1 MRLSDKLALE
11 YLKFRNQCEFDLRCI
26 EALLRYFKGEFI
38 FTKEQLR
45 NADEEIASF
54 DKNRFLQLADKTP
67 KFQLILC
74 DDNDNFP
81 NVNIFSDRI
90 ENNLSA
96 TFKAG
101 EQRNKAIE
109 HFKALFKDAKSIF
122 IYDKHIYKNHNLTS
136 LEKLIEECKIKCN
149 IYLDRN
155 TYNELNKNKNLSSKI
170 KSKIAIDKAHN
181 LNNKNTHD
189 RYIMIDNNNNN
200 NIEIILTSGID
211 YLFDTSKDF
220 TYIIREIV
228 KDKNG

>member
-11 YLKFRNQCEFDLRCI
+11 YLKFRNQCKFDEGCI
-26 EALLRYFKGEFI
+26 EALLCYFKGEFI
-38 FTKEQLR
+38 FTKEQLSY
-45 NADEEIASF
+45 ASKEIASF
-54 DKNRFLQLADKTP
+54 DMSRFLPLIDKIP

-74 DDNDNFP
+74 DDNDKFP

-90 ENNLSA
+90 ENNLGA
-96 TFKAG
+96 TFKKDDP
-101 EQRNKAIE
+101 RDKAIE

-122 IYDKHIYKNHNLTS
+122 IYDKHIYKNHNLAS
-136 LEKLIEECKIKCN
+136 LEKFIEECKIKCN

-155 TYNELNKNKNLSSKI
+155 TYDKLNKNKNLSSKI

-189 RYIMIDNNNNN
+189 RYIMIDNN
-200 NIEIILTSGID
+200 IEIILTSGID

-220 TYIIREIV
+220 TYIIREI
-228 KDKNG
+228 

>member
-38 FTKEQLR
+38 FTKEQLSY
-45 NADEEIASF
+45 ASKEIASF
-54 DKNRFLQLADKTP
+54 DMSRFLPLLDKIP

-74 DDNDNFP
+74 DDNDQFP

-96 TFKAG
+96 TFKKDDP
-101 EQRNKAIE
+101 RDKAIE

-122 IYDKHIYKNHNLTS
+122 IYDNYLYENHNLAS
-136 LEKLIEECKIKCN
+136 LEKFIEECKIQCN

-155 TYNELNKNKNLSSKI
+155 TYNKIKTNKNLSPKI
-170 KSKIAIDKAHN
+170 KKIAIDKAHN

-189 RYIMIDNNNNN
+189 RYIMIDN

-220 TYIIREIV
+220 TYIIREI
-228 KDKNG
+228 

>member
-38 FTKEQLR
+38 FTKEQLSY
-45 NADEEIASF
+45 ASKEIASF
-54 DKNRFLQLADKTP
+54 DMSRFLPLLDKIP
-67 KFQLILC
+67 KFRLILC
-74 DDNDNFP
+74 DDNDKFP

-96 TFKAG
+96 TFKKDDP
-101 EQRNKAIE
+101 RDKAIE

-122 IYDKHIYKNHNLTS
+122 IYDNYLYENHNLAS
-136 LEKLIEECKIKCN
+136 LEKFIEECKIQCN

-155 TYNELNKNKNLSSKI
+155 TYNKIKTNKNLSPKI
-170 KSKIAIDKAHN
+170 KYKIAIDKAHN

-189 RYIMIDNNNNN
+189 RYIMIDN

-220 TYIIREIV
+220 TYIIREI
-228 KDKNG
+228 

>member
-26 EALLRYFKGEFI
+26 EALLCYFKGDFI
-38 FTKEQLR
+38 FTKEQLN
-45 NADEEIASF
+45 NASKEIASF
-54 DKNRFLQLADKTP
+54 DMSRFLPLLNKIP
-67 KFQLILC
+67 KFRLILC
-74 DDNDNFP
+74 DDNDKFP
-81 NVNIFSDRI
+81 NVNIFRDRI

-96 TFKAG
+96 TFKKDDP
-101 EQRNKAIE
+101 RDKAIE

-122 IYDKHIYKNHNLTS
+122 IYDKHIYKNHNLAS
-136 LEKLIEECKIKCN
+136 LEKLIEECKIQCN

-189 RYIMIDNNNNN
+189 RYIMIDNNN
-200 NIEIILTSGID
+200 IEIILTSGID

-220 TYIIREIV
+220 TYIIREI
-228 KDKNG
+228 

>member
-26 EALLRYFKGEFI
+26 EALLRYFKGDFI
-38 FTKEQLR
+38 FTKEQLSY
-45 NADEEIASF
+45 ASKEIASF
-54 DKNRFLQLADKTP
+54 DMSRFLPLLDKIP
-67 KFQLILC
+67 KFRLILC
-74 DDNDNFP
+74 DDNDKFP

-96 TFKAG
+96 TFKKDDP
-101 EQRNKAIE
+101 RDKAIE

-122 IYDKHIYKNHNLTS
+122 IYDKYLYKNHNLAS
-136 LEKLIEECKIKCN
+136 LEKFIEECKIKCN

-155 TYNELNKNKNLSSKI
+155 TYNKLNKNKNLSSKI

-189 RYIMIDNNNNN
+189 RYIMIDNN
-200 NIEIILTSGID
+200 IEIILTSGID

-220 TYIIREIV
+220 TYIIREI
-228 KDKNG
+228 

>member
-38 FTKEQLR
+38 FTKEQLSY
-45 NADEEIASF
+45 ASKEIASF
-54 DKNRFLQLADKTP
+54 DMSRFLPLLDKIP
-67 KFQLILC
+67 KFRLILC
-74 DDNDNFP
+74 DDNDKFP

-96 TFKAG
+96 TFKKDDP
-101 EQRNKAIE
+101 RDKAIE

-122 IYDKHIYKNHNLTS
+122 IYDNYLYENHNLAS
-136 LEKLIEECKIKCN
+136 LEKFIEECKIQCN

-181 LNNKNTHD
+181 LNHKNTHD
-189 RYIMIDNNNNN
+189 RYIMIDNN

-220 TYIIREIV
+220 TYIIREI
-228 KDKNG
+228 

>member
-38 FTKEQLR
+38 FTKEQLSY
-45 NADEEIASF
+45 ASKEIVSF
-54 DKNRFLQLADKTP
+54 DMNRFLPLLDKIP
-67 KFQLILC
+67 KFRLILC
-74 DDNDNFP
+74 DDNDKFP

-96 TFKAG
+96 TFKKDDP
-101 EQRNKAIE
+101 RDKAIE

-122 IYDKHIYKNHNLTS
+122 IYDNYLYENHNLAS
-136 LEKLIEECKIKCN
+136 LEKFIEECKIQCN

-155 TYNELNKNKNLSSKI
+155 TYNKINTNKNLSPKI
-170 KSKIAIDKAHN
+170 KKIAIDKAHN

-189 RYIMIDNNNNN
+189 RYIMIDN

-220 TYIIREIV
+220 TYIIREI
-228 KDKNG
+228 

>member
-38 FTKEQLR
+38 FTKEQLSY
-45 NADEEIASF
+45 ASKEIASF
-54 DKNRFLQLADKTP
+54 DMNRFLPLLNKIP
-67 KFQLILC
+67 KFRLILC
-74 DDNDNFP
+74 DDNDKFP

-96 TFKAG
+96 TFKKDDP
-101 EQRNKAIE
+101 RDKAIE
-109 HFKALFKDAKSIF
+109 HFKALFKDAKYIF
-122 IYDKHIYKNHNLTS
+122 IYDKYLYENHNLVS
-136 LEKLIEECKIKCN
+136 LEKFIEECKIQCN

-155 TYNELNKNKNLSSKI
+155 TYDKLNKNKNLSSKI

-189 RYIMIDNNNNN
+189 RYIMIDNN
-200 NIEIILTSGID
+200 IEIILTSGID

-220 TYIIREIV
+220 TYIIREI
-228 KDKNG
+228 

>member
-26 EALLRYFKGEFI
+26 EALLCYFKGEFI
-38 FTKEQLR
+38 FTKEQLSY
-45 NADEEIASF
+45 ASKEIASF
-54 DKNRFLQLADKTP
+54 DMGRFLPLLDKIP

-81 NVNIFSDRI
+81 NVNIFRDRI

-122 IYDKHIYKNHNLTS
+122 IYDNYLYENHNLAS

-155 TYNELNKNKNLSSKI
+155 TYNKLNTNKNLSSKI

-181 LNNKNTHD
+181 LNSKNTHD
-189 RYIMIDNNNNN
+189 RYIMIDNNNN

-220 TYIIREIV
+220 TYIIREI
-228 KDKNG
+228 

>member
-38 FTKEQLR
+38 FTKEQLSY
-45 NADEEIASF
+45 ASKEIASF
-54 DKNRFLQLADKTP
+54 DMSRFLPLLDKIP
-67 KFQLILC
+67 KFRLILC
-74 DDNDNFP
+74 DDNDKFP

-96 TFKAG
+96 TFKKDDP
-101 EQRNKAIE
+101 RDKVIE

-122 IYDKHIYKNHNLTS
+122 IYDNYLYENHNLAS
-136 LEKLIEECKIKCN
+136 LEKFIEECKIQCN

-155 TYNELNKNKNLSSKI
+155 TYNKINTNKNLSPKI
-170 KSKIAIDKAHN
+170 KKIAIDKAHN

-189 RYIMIDNNNNN
+189 RYIMIDN

-220 TYIIREIV
+220 TYIIREI
-228 KDKNG
+228 

>member
-1 MRLSDKLALE
+1 MGAFVMRLSDKLALE

-26 EALLRYFKGEFI
+26 GALLRYFKGEFI
-38 FTKEQLR
+38 FTKEQLSY
-45 NADEEIASF
+45 ASKEIASF
-54 DKNRFLQLADKTP
+54 DMSRFLPLLDKIP
-67 KFQLILC
+67 KFRLILC
-74 DDNDNFP
+74 DDNDKFP

-96 TFKAG
+96 TFKKDDP
-101 EQRNKAIE
+101 RDKAIE

-122 IYDKHIYKNHNLTS
+122 IYDNYLYENHNLAS
-136 LEKLIEECKIKCN
+136 LEKFIEECKIQCN

-155 TYNELNKNKNLSSKI
+155 TYNKIKTNKNLSPKI
-170 KSKIAIDKAHN
+170 KKIAIDKAHN

-189 RYIMIDNNNNN
+189 RYIMIDN

-220 TYIIREIV
+220 TYIIREI
-228 KDKNG
+228 

>member
-26 EALLRYFKGEFI
+26 EALLCYFKGEFI
-38 FTKEQLR
+38 FTKEQLN
-45 NADEEIASF
+45 NASKEIASF
-54 DKNRFLQLADKTP
+54 DMSRFLPLLDKIP
-67 KFQLILC
+67 KFRLILC
-74 DDNDNFP
+74 DDNDKFP

-96 TFKAG
+96 TFKKDDP
-101 EQRNKAIE
+101 RDKAIE

-122 IYDKHIYKNHNLTS
+122 IYDNYLYENHNLAS
-136 LEKLIEECKIKCN
+136 LEKFIEECKIQCN

-155 TYNELNKNKNLSSKI
+155 TYNKINTNKNLSSKI

-189 RYIMIDNNNNN
+189 RYIMIDNN
-200 NIEIILTSGID
+200 IEIILTSGID

-220 TYIIREIV
+220 TYIIREI
-228 KDKNG
+228 

>member
-26 EALLRYFKGEFI
+26 EALLCYFKGEFI
-38 FTKEQLR
+38 FTKEQLSD
-45 NADEEIASF
+45 ASKEIASF
-54 DKNRFLQLADKTP
+54 DMSRFLPLLNKIP

-122 IYDKHIYKNHNLTS
+122 IYDNYLYENHNLAS

-149 IYLDRN
+149 IYLDKN
-155 TYNELNKNKNLSSKI
+155 TYNKLNTNK
-170 KSKIAIDKAHN
+170 
-181 LNNKNTHD
+181 
-189 RYIMIDNNNNN
+189 
-200 NIEIILTSGID
+200 
-211 YLFDTSKDF
+211 
-220 TYIIREIV
+220 
-228 KDKNG
+228 

>member
-38 FTKEQLR
+38 FTKEQLSY
-45 NADEEIASF
+45 ASKEIASF
-54 DKNRFLQLADKTP
+54 DMSRFLPLLDKIP
-67 KFQLILC
+67 KFRLILC
-74 DDNDNFP
+74 DDNDKFP

-96 TFKAG
+96 TFKKDDP
-101 EQRNKAIE
+101 RDKAIE

-122 IYDKHIYKNHNLTS
+122 IYDNYLYENHNLAS
-136 LEKLIEECKIKCN
+136 LEKFIEECKIQCN

-155 TYNELNKNKNLSSKI
+155 TYNKIKTNKNLSPKI
-170 KSKIAIDKAHN
+170 KKIAIDKAHN

-189 RYIMIDNNNNN
+189 RYIMIDN

-220 TYIIREIV
+220 TYIIREI
-228 KDKNG
+228 

>member
-38 FTKEQLR
+38 FTKEQLS
-45 NADEEIASF
+45 DVSKEIASF
-54 DKNRFLQLADKTP
+54 DMSRFLPLLDKIP
-67 KFQLILC
+67 KFRLILC
-74 DDNDNFP
+74 DDNDKFP

-96 TFKAG
+96 TFKK
-101 EQRNKAIE
+101 EDPRDKAIE

-122 IYDKHIYKNHNLTS
+122 IYDNHLYENHNLAS
-136 LEKLIEECKIKCN
+136 LEKFIEECKIKCN

-155 TYNELNKNKNLSSKI
+155 TYNKINTNKNLSSKI

-189 RYIMIDNNNNN
+189 RYIMIDNN
-200 NIEIILTSGID
+200 IEIILTSGID

-220 TYIIREIV
+220 TYIIREI
-228 KDKNG
+228 